1 MKRGER
7 SQGLLNARGQ
17 YSRFLI
23 LIPTVRRIGMGKLRY
38 IVGARSGS
46 HWHDSTPRVWI
57 GVPPPPGLLSGAG
70 PIFSGS
76 RTVLCTL
83 LPLWK

>member
-1 MKRGER
+1 MKRDER
-7 SQGLLNARGQ
+7 SQGLLNSRRK

-23 LIPTVRRIGMGKLRY
+23 SIPTVRRIGMGKLRY

-57 GVPPPPGLLSGAG
+57 RVPPPPGLLAGAAS
-70 PIFSGS
+70 IFSCGRERLVRWS
-76 RTVLCTL
+76 
-83 LPLWK
+83 PLWK

>member
-1 MKRGER
+1 MKRSER
-7 SQGLLNARGQ
+7 SQGLLNSRRK

-46 HWHDSTPRVWI
+46 HWHDSIPRFRI
-57 GVPPPPGLLSGAG
+57 RVPPPPGLLAGAAS
-70 PIFSGS
+70 IFSGS
-76 RTVLCTL
+76 RTVLCTW